1 MADRIAD
8 SASNGTL
15 AEKTARLEEILRSL
29 GSAAV
34 AFSSGIDSTF
44 LLKAACRVLGKN
56 AVAVTASLRSLPSAE
71 LDEARLFCAAE
82 GIEYAIIEID
92 ELSEIE
98 GFAENPPDRCYIC
111 KRYVFSRLIEF
122 ARNRGLAC
130 VIDGSNTDDAGDY
143 RPGMRALEEL
153 GVKSPLREAGFCKA
167 DIREAAKAA
176 GIAAWDKPSA
186 ACLST
191 RFVYG
196 ETITAAALSMVE
208 RSEELLRKMG
218 FRQVRVRVH
227 GDTARIETEKSL
239 FAKILEPDV
248 SELIE
253 ETLRG
258 FGFKY
263 VALDLG
269 GYKTGSMNRGLVS

>member
-1 MADRIAD
+1 MAD

-15 AEKTARLEEILRSL
+15 AEKTVRLDEILRSL

-56 AVAVTASLRSLPSAE
+56 AVAVTAKLRSLPSAE
-71 LDEARLFCAAE
+71 LDEARLFCATE

-269 GYKTGSMNRGLVS
+269 GYKTGSMNRGIQS